1 MQEQIINTN
10 STLKNTKTYSL
21 MYESPFSQ
29 RSTILAFGLHS
40 DITSCKA
47 SANFP
52 FWYQC
57 TAKPKNTHTHIYIY
71 RERRGTVNDL
81 GSAFVFGDDLRRS
94 EIQLLLLSFIVRHRL
109 GASDILLRLKL
120 MKLKIYLYTWNQK
133 PGKKKAN
140 NRIGP
145 QTKSIKECETQINR
159 RRKSRTYRDKMTA
172 TELS

>member
-57 TAKPKNTHTHIYIY
+57 TAKPKNTHTHIYIE

-120 MKLKIYLYTWNQK
+120 MKLKIYLLGIKSQV
-133 PGKKKAN
+133 KKKQIIELVHKQRAS
-140 NRIGP
+140 
-145 QTKSIKECETQINR
+145 KSVKL
-159 RRKSRTYRDKMTA
+159 K
-172 TELS
+172 